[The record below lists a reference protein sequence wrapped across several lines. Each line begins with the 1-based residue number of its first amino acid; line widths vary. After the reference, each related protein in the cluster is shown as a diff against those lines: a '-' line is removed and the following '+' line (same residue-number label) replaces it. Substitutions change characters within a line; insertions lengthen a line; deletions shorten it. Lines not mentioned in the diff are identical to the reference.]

1 MQQAWLEDKVGRRP
15 EHEVNLLRVGRACP
29 VDVEQGRGDNIGG
42 GLSPGEGWIITVKE
56 LV

>member
-42 GLSPGEGWIITVKE
+42 GLSPGEG
-56 LV
+56 